1 MIPTDKLAVTLEA
14 QAWDVTMRVLA
25 KGPYEVVAPLI
36 AEIQRQCA
44 APQRRDEQLAPPD
57 EPQPMVP
64 RVVMKEA

>member
-1 MIPTDKLAVTLEA
+1 MTPTDKLAVTLEA

-44 APQRRDEQLAPPD
+44 QQVAGD
-57 EPQPMVP
+57 EPQPFVP
-64 RVVMKEA
+64 RVAMKEA

>member
-1 MIPTDKLAVTLEA
+1 MTPTDKLAVTLEA

-44 APQRRDEQLAPPD
+44 QQAAGDES
-57 EPQPMVP
+57 QPFVP
-64 RVVMKEA
+64 RVAMKEA

>member
-1 MIPTDKLAVTLEA
+1 MTPTDKLAVTLEA

-44 APQRRDEQLAPPD
+44 QQAAGD
-57 EPQPMVP
+57 EPQPFVP
-64 RVVMKEA
+64 RVAMKEA